1 MTSKHTKQSIYKE
14 IQERGPSGMAF
25 RKKEK
30 KSFAEE
36 LVREGKVKKI
46 GEKYYSS
53 DIDLSSIASRR
64 TKQSVCTKQSV
75 YEEIQE
81 KGLDGKTFRSEEKKS
96 FAEELVRE
104 GKVKK
109 IGGKYYSGDIDLDF
123 MPLKQERV
131 IQRLLEL
138 ETLKKSGKRYIF
150 TEKIRLL
157 REPSVQPEFSFSE
170 FLETVQDLY
179 LREAGHYRES
189 VRLTPLINNLTSKL
203 GIPRDL
209 AEKWILELP
218 KIFIGIVDLRPF
230 TGEHGIMLK
239 NGTEVTRI
247 YLSRELVGL

>member
-1 MTSKHTKQSIYKE
+1 MARKYTKQSIYKE
-14 IQERGPSGMAF
+14 IQKKGLNGMAF

-30 KSFAEE
+30 ESFAEE
-36 LVREGKVKKI
+36 LVKEGKVKKI
-46 GEKYYSS
+46 GERYYPG
-53 DIDLSSIASRR
+53 
-64 TKQSVCTKQSV
+64 
-75 YEEIQE
+75 EIN
-81 KGLDGKTFRSEEKKS
+81 
-96 FAEELVRE
+96 
-104 GKVKK
+104 
-109 IGGKYYSGDIDLDF
+109 LDF
-123 MPLKQERV
+123 VLLGQKEV
-131 IQRLLEL
+131 VQRLLDL
-138 ETLKKSGKRYIF
+138 EALEKSGKKYMF

-157 REPSVQPEFSFSE
+157 HGPLVQPKFSFSE

-189 VRLTPLINNLTSKL
+189 VRLTPLIDNLTSKL

-230 TGEHGIMLK
+230 TNEHGITLK

>member
-1 MTSKHTKQSIYKE
+1 MAKKHTKQSIYKE
-14 IQERGPSGMAF
+14 IQKKGPRGIAF

-36 LVREGKVKKI
+36 LVKEGKI
-46 GEKYYSS
+46 
-53 DIDLSSIASRR
+53 
-64 TKQSVCTKQSV
+64 
-75 YEEIQE
+75 
-81 KGLDGKTFRSEEKKS
+81 
-96 FAEELVRE
+96 
-104 GKVKK
+104 KK
-109 IGGKYYSGDIDLDF
+109 IGGRYYPDEIDLDF
-123 MPLKQERV
+123 VLLGQKEV
-131 IQRLLEL
+131 VQRLLDL
-138 ETLKKSGKRYIF
+138 EVLEKSGKKYVF
-150 TEKIRLL
+150 TEKFRLL
-157 REPSVQPEFSFSE
+157 HGPSIQTKFSFSE

-189 VRLTPLINNLTSKL
+189 VRLTPLIDNLISKL

-218 KIFIGIVDLRPF
+218 KIFIGIADLRPF